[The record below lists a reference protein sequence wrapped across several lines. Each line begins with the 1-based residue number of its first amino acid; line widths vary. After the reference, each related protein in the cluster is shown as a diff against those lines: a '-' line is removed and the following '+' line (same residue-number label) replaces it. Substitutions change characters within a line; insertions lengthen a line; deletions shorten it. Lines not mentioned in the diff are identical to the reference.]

1 MSSQRVYPLAGYFKP
16 SDGEPIRSIVTE
28 SAQAS
33 IVAWHVR
40 PGQRILPHVHPHGQD
55 TWTVLSGQGDYQ
67 IEADGQT
74 VPIAAGDVVV
84 APLGCVHGVLNT
96 GLLPLVFVSVV
107 CPAEAGFV
115 PV

>member
-1 MSSQRVYPLAGYFKP
+1 VSSQRVYPLAGYFKP

-33 IVAWHVR
+33 IVAWHVL

-55 TWTVLSGQGDYQ
+55 TWTMLSGQGDYQ

-84 APLGCVHGVLNT
+84 APLGRVHGVLNT
-96 GLLPLVFVSVV
+96 GLQPLVFVSVV

-115 PV
+115 PI